1 MGVPVS
7 WRGRVWYDF
16 GEISTQAA
24 GTHGWVGEVADHVI
38 KVRQGIR
45 DPEYPGETYYM
56 LGKP

>member
-1 MGVPVS
+1 MGM
-7 WRGRVWYDF
+7 
-16 GEISTQAA
+16 
-24 GTHGWVGEVADHVI
+24 GEVADHVL